1 MHLHILL
8 KMRLGF
14 CVSVCRF
21 FFQLHFNLLNT
32 GILIHIAQ
40 SMADF
45 APYDCIAAVSSYKDK
60 RGYTNSS
67 CSTVS
72 VFVHCS
78 LLP

>member
-1 MHLHILL
+1 M
-8 KMRLGF
+8 M
-14 CVSVCRF
+14 
-21 FFQLHFNLLNT
+21 NT

-40 SMADF
+40 SVADF
-45 APYDCIAAVSSYKDK
+45 APYDCIIAVSRCKDE

-78 LLP
+78 LLPCECVLIISLSLCCMEDRRRF